1 MNCMLKATPCSNLI
15 IIMMVMM
22 MLAMMMITNMISV
35 KIIMMISMMITK
47 MISVKFIEMMFKPH
61 VLLQFRGS
69 LLAKVTLRTQIKS
82 TGFNVQCENI
92 TPSRKQ
98 RREKLQR
105 VVHLQKAED

>member
-1 MNCMLKATPCSNLI
+1 MANKKYIIYLQAAIMNCMLKATPCSNLI
-15 IIMMVMM
+15 IIMLVMM
-22 MLAMMMITNMISV
+22 MLAM
-35 KIIMMISMMITK
+35 MMITK

-61 VLLQFRGS
+61 VLLQFRCS

-82 TGFNVQCENI
+82 TGFNDQCENF

-98 RREKLQR
+98 REKLQK